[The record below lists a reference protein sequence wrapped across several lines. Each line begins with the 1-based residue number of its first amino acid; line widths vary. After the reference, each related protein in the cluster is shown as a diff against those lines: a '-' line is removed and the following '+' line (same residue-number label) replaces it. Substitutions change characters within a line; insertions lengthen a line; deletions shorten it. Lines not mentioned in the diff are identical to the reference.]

1 MKNRVFHV
9 LYLAAVILL
18 SLAIV
23 GTVAAY
29 MFRVTQTEE
38 NNFVPAKVS
47 CTVHEDTDANMTE
60 KSSITVENTSNISAY
75 LRLRLVT
82 YWVDTSSGTAQIVS
96 KPSEMPDFDI
106 AAGWM
111 KGSDD
116 TYYYTSPVSPDGF
129 TGELLAPGT
138 VIRLAEE
145 DGYLQVIE
153 VFAEAIQYLPYDAVA
168 NNWHVTLNS
177 DGIITSVP

>member
-1 MKNRVFHV
+1 MKNKRFHV

-38 NNFVPAKVS
+38 NLFVPAEVS
-47 CTVHEDTDANMTE
+47 CQVHETTDDAMTQ
-60 KSSITVENTSNISAY
+60 KTGITVENTSNISAY

-82 YWVDTSSGTAQIVS
+82 YWVDISTGTAQIVS

-106 AAGWM
+106 AAGWIR
-111 KGSDD
+111 GSDD

-129 TGELLAPGT
+129 TSELLASGS
-138 VIRLAEE
+138 VIPLAEE
-145 DGYLQVIE
+145 DGYLQVVE
-153 VFAEAIQYLPYDAVA
+153 VFAEAIQYLPYDAVE
-168 NNWHVTLNS
+168 NSWHVTLNG
-177 DGIITSVP
+177 DGIITRVP